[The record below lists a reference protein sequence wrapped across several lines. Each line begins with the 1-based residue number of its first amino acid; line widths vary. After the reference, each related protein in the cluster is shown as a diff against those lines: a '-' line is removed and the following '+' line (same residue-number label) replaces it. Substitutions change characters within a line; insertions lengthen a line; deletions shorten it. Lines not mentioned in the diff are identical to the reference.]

1 MTMVRAFF
9 CIRLNLHLQLYIISS
24 SGECYIKIYSN
35 VTYIYGP
42 PKAQTPDSEV
52 FICASLYLHII
63 RILHANYNCKKC
75 LKIPKGKSKDRQH
88 KWPNKNG
95 QQDTTIYKT
104 IHTHKT
110 KDRVTERQLNTV
122 VKELRSELICHLPV
136 QVN

>member
-1 MTMVRAFF
+1 MDPQ
-9 CIRLNLHLQLYIISS
+9 RLR
-24 SGECYIKIYSN
+24 
-35 VTYIYGP
+35 P
-42 PKAQTPDSEV
+42 QTHEV
-52 FICASLYLHII
+52 FICASLYLHI

-122 VKELRSELICHLPV
+122 VKELRSELICHLSV